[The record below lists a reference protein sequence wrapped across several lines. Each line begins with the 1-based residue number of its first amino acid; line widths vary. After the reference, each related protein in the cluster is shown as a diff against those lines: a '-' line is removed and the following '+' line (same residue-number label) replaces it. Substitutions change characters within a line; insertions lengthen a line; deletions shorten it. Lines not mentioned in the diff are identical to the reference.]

1 MDYVSYYKVVGLVN
15 CEIYLNHH
23 KALPLLFFDPGFE
36 FLGPVKFEVAILI
49 LL

>member
-1 MDYVSYYKVVGLVN
+1 MGYFSYYKVAGLVN

-36 FLGPVKFEVAILI
+36 FLAPVVSVVRILI